1 MEHNLIIAVGLVGV
15 HSMVQLAQKV
25 LTVFSSF
32 KIQKMEVDHGLM
44 LVVLKQRDIPYA

>member
-1 MEHNLIIAVGLVGV
+1 MEQNLNTVVGWADV
-15 HSMVQLAQKV
+15 HSMVQLDPEV